1 MFLLHHK
8 FVILMIPQ
16 DKGENEKTSVALFI
30 KCKFNLQ
37 LLAPVNNV
45 CQVLPVSTQR
55 QEGKAIFLFLLKCL
69 RIRLKKIPNIKFLQT
84 CFLVRFECSATI
96 LRKVAFHK

>member
-45 CQVLPVSTQR
+45 CQVLPVFTQG
-55 QEGKAIFLFLLKCL
+55 QEEVFFLFLLKCL
-69 RIRLKKIPNIKFLQT
+69 TIRFKKKYPT
-84 CFLVRFECSATI
+84 
-96 LRKVAFHK
+96 